1 MLYSYLLFGSVSFC
15 IGLSITKDERF
26 FWTPPSPDTTEN
38 GPANATVWINIK
50 CHLTLG
56 CGIPKA
62 KKKERQTDFNKLC
75 TIRSILGTFLPIEP
89 RLPPQERLFSVG
101 CIGHR
106 HSIKYLRE
114 YKRRSGWCEHAGFG
128 WSCRKD
134 AFLPN
139 YLVERLS
146 VISTPSVDRA
156 DRGGSDLRQERYARD
171 TLGL

>member
-26 FWTPPSPDTTEN
+26 FWTPPSLDTTKN

-62 KKKERQTDFNKLC
+62 KKGETDRCHQVVYNSLYSRNIFAHRAK
-75 TIRSILGTFLPIEP
+75 IA
-89 RLPPQERLFSVG
+89 PQERLFSVG

-128 WSCRKD
+128 WSCRRD

-139 YLVERLS
+139 HLVERLS
-146 VISTPSVDRA
+146 LISTPSVDRT

>member
-1 MLYSYLLFGSVSFC
+1 MPLNFGLRNTESKKKGETDRFQQVVYNSLYS
-15 IGLSITKDERF
+15 R
-26 FWTPPSPDTTEN
+26 
-38 GPANATVWINIK
+38 NI
-50 CHLTLG
+50 
-56 CGIPKA
+56 
-62 KKKERQTDFNKLC
+62 
-75 TIRSILGTFLPIEP
+75 LPIEP

-128 WSCRKD
+128 WSCRKH

>member
-1 MLYSYLLFGSVSFC
+1 MPLNFG
-15 IGLSITKDERF
+15 LRN
-26 FWTPPSPDTTEN
+26 TES
-38 GPANATVWINIK
+38 
-50 CHLTLG
+50 
-56 CGIPKA
+56 
-62 KKKERQTDFNKLC
+62 KKKERQTDVIKLC
-75 TIRSILGTFLPIEP
+75 TIRSILETFLPIEP

-128 WSCRKD
+128 WSCRRD

-139 YLVERLS
+139 HLVERLS

-156 DRGGSDLRQERYARD
+156 DRGGSDLRQERYARG

>member
-1 MLYSYLLFGSVSFC
+1 MPLNFG
-15 IGLSITKDERF
+15 LRN
-26 FWTPPSPDTTEN
+26 TES
-38 GPANATVWINIK
+38 K
-50 CHLTLG
+50 
-56 CGIPKA
+56 

-75 TIRSILGTFLPIEP
+75 TIRSILEIFLPIEP
-89 RLPPQERLFSVG
+89 RLLPQERLFSVG